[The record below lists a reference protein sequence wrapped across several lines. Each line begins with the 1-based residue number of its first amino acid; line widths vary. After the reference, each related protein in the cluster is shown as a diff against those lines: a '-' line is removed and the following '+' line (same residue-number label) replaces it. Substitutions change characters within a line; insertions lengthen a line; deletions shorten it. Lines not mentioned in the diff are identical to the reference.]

1 MFQKT
6 KNAVVLSATYFELAV
21 LFVGLALAGGT
32 IAAMLA
38 RPIMDAARA
47 HPGGDIGAVLTFV
60 AYAGSIGL
68 LIALGLIAPVIALRQ
83 FVHVKP
89 MEDKTNG

>member
-1 MFQKT
+1 MFEKT
-6 KNAVVLSATYFELAV
+6 KNVALKVATYAETAV

-47 HPGGDIGAVLTFV
+47 HPSGDIGALLTFV
-60 AYAGSIGL
+60 AYVGSIGL
-68 LIALGLIAPVIALRQ
+68 LAALMLVAPAIALRK
-83 FVHVKP
+83 FVVVKAK
-89 MEDKTNG
+89 DSANG

>member
-1 MFQKT
+1 MFEKT
-6 KNAVVLSATYFELAV
+6 KKAALKVATYVELAV

-32 IAAMLA
+32 IAAVLA
-38 RPIMDAARA
+38 HPIISAARA

-68 LIALGLIAPVIALRQ
+68 LVALMLVAPAIALRK
-83 FVHVKP
+83 FVVGKA
-89 MEDKTNG
+89 EDNANG

>member
-1 MFQKT
+1 MFEKT
-6 KNAVVLSATYFELAV
+6 KNAALKGATYAETAV

-38 RPIMDAARA
+38 HPIMSAGRA

-60 AYAGSIGL
+60 AYGGSIGL
-68 LIALGLIAPVIALRQ
+68 LIALMLVAPAIALRK
-83 FVHVKP
+83 FVGGKA
-89 MEDKTNG
+89 EDSANG